1 MNLQA
6 VGVAQKM
13 IAEKGTSEV
22 VNGGKFARGLTD
34 RRSKIAPRRALDV
47 NQLNQLDRKERELE
61 AARRISEALFQHL
74 SVEDLIE
81 QGLKIALEVVTCRA
95 GSVLLANPETKELVF
110 YHSVGERPPKP
121 GTAFPWSQGIAGTVF
136 ATG

>member
-1 MNLQA
+1 MN
-6 VGVAQKM
+6 
-13 IAEKGTSEV
+13 
-22 VNGGKFARGLTD
+22 
-34 RRSKIAPRRALDV
+34 P
-47 NQLNQLDRKERELE
+47 LNQLDRKERELE

-74 SVEDLIE
+74 SVEDLVE
-81 QGLKIALEVVTCRA
+81 QGLKIALEVVNCRA

-136 ATG
+136 AKGEPIVIEDVKQDQRHFGEIDLITGFHTQDMIGVPLERW